1 MYILKV
7 DASNKDT
14 LRGLFWLT
22 FYVVLD
28 YDIPENGDRDS
39 RKTGKLGPTTL
50 AGPSKNWKSWTQDP
64 SGTLEKP
71 ENQDP
76 GP

>member
-14 LRGLFWLT
+14 LRGLFWIT
-22 FYVVLD
+22 SYVVLD
-28 YDIPENGDRDS
+28 YNIPENR
-39 RKTGKLGPTTL
+39 
-50 AGPSKNWKSWTQDP
+50 
-64 SGTLEKP
+64 
-71 ENQDP
+71 DP

>member
-14 LRGLFWLT
+14 LRGLFCLT

-28 YDIPENGDRDS
+28 YDIPENGDPR
-39 RKTGKLGPTTL
+39 L
-50 AGPSKNWKSWTQDP
+50 
-64 SGTLEKP
+64 
-71 ENQDP
+71 
-76 GP
+76 

>member
-7 DASNKDT
+7 DASNKDK
-14 LRGLFWLT
+14 LRGLFCLT

-28 YDIPENGDRDS
+28 YDIPENGDPRLYKN
-39 RKTGKLGPTTL
+39 RKTGTR
-50 AGPSKNWKSWTQDP
+50 DP
-64 SGTLEKP
+64 SGTLKKS
-71 ENQDP
+71 ENLDP